1 MQASKFKVEA
11 SLFQMNLNKKAE
23 NSKCIY
29 FLFVFQFGGGGHR
42 IVVIPVFTPFINAV
56 AVNILDLSEKMLKM
70 ANAVIT
76 NNSTSILY
84 S

>member
-29 FLFVFQFGGGGHR
+29 FLFVFQFGGG
-42 IVVIPVFTPFINAV
+42 VTE
-56 AVNILDLSEKMLKM
+56 L
-70 ANAVIT
+70 
-76 NNSTSILY
+76 
-84 S
+84 